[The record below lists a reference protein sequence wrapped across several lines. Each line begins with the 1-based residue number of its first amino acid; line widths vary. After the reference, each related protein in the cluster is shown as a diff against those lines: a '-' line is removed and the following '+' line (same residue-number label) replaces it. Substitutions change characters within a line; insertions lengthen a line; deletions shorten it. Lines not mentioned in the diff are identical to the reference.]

1 MPDIPGTSRAQTI
14 FLRAF
19 AKNPSGP
26 PPQAWPS
33 PSILR
38 RWLRRPR
45 FRAAL
50 RSIEETL
57 KFRSD
62 FLLTATASTAFQSI
76 DAGNPSH
83 DQLRDLYSFLRL
95 SHLRQRFTSSVLP
108 EANFKKE
115 ESHNEWL
122 KKLNPANRL
131 TQEEFHALALQ
142 RRYVPDL
149 RKIDQFPEPVPQ
161 DTFYYKLLQDP
172 SALLWWMKLY
182 EHKTADQRYR
192 KILEHCKDFVPYN
205 TPWSGD
211 FPFFPNM
218 PHLDPCDPDA
228 KPNRG
233 PIP

>member
-19 AKNPSGP
+19 AKNPAGP
-26 PPQAWPS
+26 PPQDWPS

-62 FLLTATASTAFQSI
+62 FPLTSTATAAFQSI
-76 DAGNPSH
+76 DSGNPSH

-95 SHLRQRFTSSVLP
+95 SHLRQRFTSTVLP

-115 ESHNEWL
+115 ESHNDWL
-122 KKLNPANRL
+122 KKLPPANRL
-131 TQEEFHALALQ
+131 TREEFHTLALQ
-142 RRYVPDL
+142 RHYAPDL
-149 RKIDQFPEPVPQ
+149 QAIKEFP
-161 DTFYYKLLQDP
+161 
-172 SALLWWMKLY
+172 
-182 EHKTADQRYR
+182 
-192 KILEHCKDFVPYN
+192 
-205 TPWSGD
+205 
-211 FPFFPNM
+211 
-218 PHLDPCDPDA
+218 
-228 KPNRG
+228 
-233 PIP
+233 